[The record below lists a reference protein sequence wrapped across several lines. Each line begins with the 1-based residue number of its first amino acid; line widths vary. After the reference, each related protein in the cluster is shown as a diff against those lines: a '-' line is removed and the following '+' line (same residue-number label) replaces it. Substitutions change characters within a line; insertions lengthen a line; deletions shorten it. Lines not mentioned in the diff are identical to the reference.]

1 MEFVPDDTFVDH
13 PLGRG
18 DAPDAVPGRRRLV
31 SDRHIALTFGG
42 ARPDRELEIPHTE
55 DRKGTCSPTPIGLL
69 GCVDPGQEVVPR
81 RDR

>member
-1 MEFVPDDTFVDH
+1 MEFAPVGTFADH

-42 ARPDRELEIPHTE
+42 ARPDRELEILRCDE
-55 DRKGTCSPTPIGLL
+55 DVLH
-69 GCVDPGQEVVPR
+69 VR
-81 RDR
+81 RLTG